1 MPKLL
6 VFVLFSLSKVER
18 KEQTLYLKHVIILY
32 QKEKRKKKFKFKAKS
47 KEPYIRYVGGGP
59 EGFTNFS
66 KKFSYPRRS

>member
-32 QKEKRKKKFKFKAKS
+32 QKEKRKKNFKVKAKS
-47 KEPYIRYVGGGP
+47 KGPYIRYVGGGP
-59 EGFTNFS
+59 ECFTNFS
-66 KKFSYPRRS
+66 KRFSYPRRP